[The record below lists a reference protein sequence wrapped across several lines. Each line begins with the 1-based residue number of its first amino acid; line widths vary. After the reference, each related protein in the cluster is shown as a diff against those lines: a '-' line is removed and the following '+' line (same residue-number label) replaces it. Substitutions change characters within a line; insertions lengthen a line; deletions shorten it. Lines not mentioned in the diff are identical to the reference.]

1 MAQVKVT
8 AGVPLLCHA
17 AARSHQDEI
26 QDSCMP
32 VKLFSVQ
39 AGVRQVM
46 DVARD
51 VVENP
56 FKSYNG
62 RLT

>member
-26 QDSCMP
+26 KIHAC
-32 VKLFSVQ
+32 
-39 AGVRQVM
+39 R
-46 DVARD
+46 
-51 VVENP
+51 
-56 FKSYNG
+56 
-62 RLT
+62 

>member
-51 VVENP
+51 CRGESV
-56 FKSYNG
+56 
-62 RLT
+62 